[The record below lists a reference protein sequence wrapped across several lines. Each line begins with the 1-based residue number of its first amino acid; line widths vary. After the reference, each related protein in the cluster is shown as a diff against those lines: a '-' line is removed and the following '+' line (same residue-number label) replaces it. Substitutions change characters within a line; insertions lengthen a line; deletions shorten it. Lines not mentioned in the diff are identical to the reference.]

1 MAGSAAETVI
11 GAVVLVAAGAFLV
24 YAANTAE
31 VSAREGYPLVA
42 KFRRAEGISQ
52 GGDVRIAGVKVGT
65 IRSMELDPASY
76 QAVLTLSI
84 RDGIE
89 LPEDSDAKITSASLL
104 GDSFIA
110 LTPGAS
116 DIMLEPGGEIQFTQ
130 GSVNLIDLATRAVAG
145 SGGELDGGD
154 GDGSGQG
161 GSAAPDE

>member
-11 GAVVLVAAGAFLV
+11 GAVVLVAAGTFLV
-24 YAANTAE
+24 YAANTAD
-31 VSAREGYPLVA
+31 VTTREGYDLLA
-42 KFRRAEGISQ
+42 KFNRAEGVSQ

-65 IRSMELDPASY
+65 IRAMELDARTY

-84 RDGIE
+84 REGIE

-116 DIMLEPGGEIQFTQ
+116 EYMLEPGDEIQFTQ
-130 GSVNLIDLATRAVAG
+130 GSVSLIDLATRAVAG
-145 SGGELDGGD
+145 SGGTELGGEGGGGD
-154 GDGSGQG
+154 G
-161 GSAAPDE
+161 APDE